1 MRRNGAL
8 TLSLSAPSDVGLPY
22 GALPRL
28 LLSWLT
34 TEAVRTRERTV
45 LLGPTL
51 WRFMVDLGGPH
62 RRAVGKHPASSGTTT

>member
-8 TLSLSAPSDVGLPY
+8 TLSLLAPSHVGLPY

-34 TEAVRTRERTV
+34 TEAVRTRERTLV
-45 LLGPTL
+45 LGPNL
-51 WRFMVDLGGPH
+51 SRYFEVLP
-62 RRAVGKHPASSGTTT
+62 RVG